1 MDPKSHTP
9 LNSFRREGNLHPPT
23 PNPPKMPEACLF
35 ILYIFSIRI
44 LTSPPGGVHPHT
56 PPLLHLPRVIDPL
69 CLITVTRIDSSSF
82 SLSSFS
88 LSSFHPEFKQLHPNT
103 PFLIHLPRVID
114 PLSMIAVMMIDFPWV
129 LSLPLP
135 SPSLSLSS
143 TYLERLRLVAG
154 SLL

>member
-1 MDPKSHTP
+1 MDPKSHTS

-35 ILYIFSIRI
+35 ILYIFSIPI

-56 PPLLHLPRVIDPL
+56 PPLLHLLRVIDPL
-69 CLITVTRIDSSSF
+69 CLITVTRIDSSS
-82 SLSSFS
+82 SS

-103 PFLIHLPRVID
+103 PFLIHLPRWID

-135 SPSLSLSS
+135 SPSHSLSS
-143 TYLERLRLVAG
+143 TYLERLRQVAG